1 MDVLQVDGL
10 AGRTMYRG
18 VSDCIRQTYSS
29 GGIGAFFPGLS
40 TTLIRTFPVNAI
52 TFSVVTWILRYA
64 SDDASAADTSV
75 TYQSVEE
82 TMSHLAIGAS
92 TASASS
98 AIDFHPGVALK
109 VEWNSF
115 RLRIPDTDIRLQLDL
130 ETQPLSTPPWNTSDI
145 SVNNYFIVIIILFQ
159 IFGHFFFPDWFT
171 FHLFQ
176 QHKKKNLII
185 IFKWVNI
192 ASGSLPDSIK
202 SCAIAQIW
210 LMATPHRP

>member
-159 IFGHFFFPDWFT
+159 IFGHFFFFPDWFT

-176 QHKKKNLII
+176 QHKKKLDYYIQM
-185 IFKWVNI
+185 
-192 ASGSLPDSIK
+192 G
-202 SCAIAQIW
+202 
-210 LMATPHRP
+210 